1 MCSISLVRYV
11 IGVTVWFGWGGVV
24 SLCRLKQCL
33 NTNTKH
39 NKYNRHST
47 TNPIS
52 LSLVTEV
59 KKGKK
64 NISLRMVKN

>member
-1 MCSISLVRYV
+1 LTILREIFFISLQCS
-11 IGVTVWFGWGGVV
+11 TATT
-24 SLCRLKQCL
+24 RLGRAH
-33 NTNTKH
+33 NNINTKD
-39 NKYNRHST
+39 NKYNRHAT

-59 KKGKK
+59 KEK